1 MKSPC
6 GNKHPFGNDCAGRN
20 VEKTYSSLCLE
31 CEIFR
36 KIGRIFMEVTTKT
49 PRYESEERK
58 PSILTS
64 VPLCL
69 CGGFYYAAAFL

>member
-1 MKSPC
+1 MNSPLREQASL
-6 GNKHPFGNDCAGRN
+6 GNDCAGRN

-36 KIGRIFMEVTTKT
+36 KLGRIFMEVTTKT

-58 PSILTS
+58 PSILTF

-69 CGGFYYAAAFL
+69 YGEFSYAAALL